1 MALNA
6 ASHNSG
12 MYLTRDLS
20 FAPRL
25 NLIAGVKTGPVTEQP
40 PQASCEAMSDLLGSS
55 RTDPMGQHQ
64 GGKDGGD
71 KDAEK
76 KVKSEKERTDP
87 EPIQSDPV
95 YG

>member
-12 MYLTRDLS
+12 ILLMRYQRVDWLM
-20 FAPRL
+20 

-40 PQASCEAMSDLLGSS
+40 PQASSDAVSDLLGASKD
-55 RTDPMGQHQ
+55 DPMGQHQ
-64 GGKDGGD
+64 GGNDGGE

-76 KVKSEKERTDP
+76 KLKSEKERMDP
-87 EPIQSDPV
+87 EPI
-95 YG
+95 